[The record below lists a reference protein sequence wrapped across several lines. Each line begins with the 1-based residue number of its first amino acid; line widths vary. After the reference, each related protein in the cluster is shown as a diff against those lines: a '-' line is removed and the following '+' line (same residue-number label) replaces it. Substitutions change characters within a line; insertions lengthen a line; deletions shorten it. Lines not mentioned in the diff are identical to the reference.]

1 MWSDISAIDATRVQA
16 YELTVSLTSTD
27 EDSCTQEAP
36 FVYDLDQVHTHIL
49 YLNHYGIMH

>member
-27 EDSCTQEAP
+27 EDSCTQKAP